1 MEPQEKLLKPYSQMS
16 LLDFQERFP
25 DEQACWEYMVKLRW
39 PDGPQCSDCESS
51 QFDLIRTRKVFECR
65 GCRRQ
70 ASVTAGTIF
79 HKSRVPL
86 RKWFW
91 AMFLMA
97 TSKKGVSMLYLQQQL
112 GMKSYRSVWMMG
124 HKIRS
129 AMIEREELY
138 TLTGT
143 VQTDEIFIGG
153 KQSREDKKKSGTSK
167 TPFLMMVSESA
178 DGKRPRF
185 LKIEELENITKDFVI
200 PAIQL
205 GVEPGSLIKSDGAV
219 IYVGAKK
226 SGYGLS
232 QSSYNR
238 FPEETTEHLKWLNTL
253 TSNLK
258 RFLISTYH
266 GVFPKYR
273 RAYLA
278 EFAYRFNR
286 RYWPEQAFD
295 RLLYACLHAEPK
307 TLPELKA

>member
-1 MEPQEKLLKPYSQMS
+1 MS

-39 PDGPQCSDCESS
+39 PDGPRCNDCESTR
-51 QFDLIRTRKVFECR
+51 FDLIRTRHVFECR
-65 GCRRQ
+65 GCRKQ
-70 ASVTAGTIF
+70 LSVTAGTIF
-79 HKSRVPL
+79 HKSRVSL

-91 AMFLMA
+91 AIFLMA

-112 GMKSYRSVWMMG
+112 GIKSYRSVWMMG

-138 TLTGT
+138 TLTGS

-153 KQSREDKKKSGTSK
+153 KQSREDKKKFGNNK
-167 TPFLMMVSESA
+167 TPFLMMVSESS
-178 DGKRPRF
+178 DGKAPRF
-185 LKIEELENITKDFVI
+185 LKIEELEDITKKYII
-200 PAIQL
+200 PAIEL
-205 GVEPGSLIKSDGAV
+205 GVEPGSLLKTDGAV
-219 IYVGAKK
+219 IFVGAKK
-226 SGYGLS
+226 RGYNLN
-232 QSSYNR
+232 QSSYNQ
-238 FPEETTEHLKWLNTL
+238 FPEATTEHLKWLNTL

-286 RYWPEQAFD
+286 RYWPDQAFD

>member
-1 MEPQEKLLKPYSQMS
+1 MS

-25 DEQACWEYMVKLRW
+25 DERSCWEYMVKLRW
-39 PDGPQCSDCESS
+39 PDGPRCSECESTR
-51 QFDLIRTRKVFECR
+51 FHLIRTRRLYECR
-65 GCRRQ
+65 GCQRQ
-70 ASVTAGTIF
+70 LSVTAGTIF
-79 HKSRVPL
+79 HKSRIPL

-91 AMFLMA
+91 AIFLMA

-112 GMKSYRSVWMMG
+112 GIKSYRAVWMMG
-124 HKIRS
+124 HKIRQ

-143 VQTDEIFIGG
+143 VQTDEILIGG
-153 KQSREDKKKSGTSK
+153 QGTSRSKNPNKTNK
-167 TPFLMMVSESA
+167 TPFLMTVSETS
-178 DGKRPRF
+178 DGKPRF
-185 LKIEELENITKDFVI
+185 LKLQELEDVTAQYVI
-200 PAIQL
+200 PAIEL
-205 GVEPGSLIKSDGAV
+205 GVEPGSLLKTDGAGV
-219 IYVGAKK
+219 YRSTQLK
-226 SGYGLS
+226 GYEVK
-232 QSSYNR
+232 QKSYNQ
-238 FPEETTEHLKWLNTL
+238 FPDETLEHLRWLNTL

>member
-1 MEPQEKLLKPYSQMS
+1 MELKEKPQKPYSQMS
-16 LLDFQERFP
+16 LLDFQARFP
-25 DEQACWEYMVKLRW
+25 SESACREYLVKMRW
-39 PDGPQCSDCESS
+39 PEGARCDTCESTKL
-51 QFDLIRTRKVFECR
+51 DLIKTRQVYECR

-70 ASVTAGTIF
+70 ISATAGTIF
-79 HKSRVPL
+79 HKSRIPL
-86 RKWFW
+86 QKWFW
-91 AMFLMA
+91 AIFLMA
-97 TSKKGVSMLYLQQQL
+97 TSKKGTSMLYLQQQL
-112 GMKSYRSVWMMG
+112 GIKSYRATWMMG

-143 VQTDEIFIGG
+143 VQTDEILIGG
-153 KQSREDKKKSGTSK
+153 KGNSKSKNPAKTNK
-167 TPFLMMVSESA
+167 TPFLMTVSEST
-178 DGKRPRF
+178 DGRPRF
-185 LKIEELENITKDFVI
+185 LKLQELEDVTALYVI
-200 PAIQL
+200 PAIEL
-205 GVEPGSLIKSDGAV
+205 GVEPGSLLKTDGAV
-219 IYVGAKK
+219 TYLAAKK
-226 SGYGLS
+226 KGYELK
-232 QSSYNR
+232 QSSYSS
-238 FPEETTEHLKWLNTL
+238 FPGQTEEHLKWINTL

-266 GVFPKYR
+266 GVFPRYR

>member
-1 MEPQEKLLKPYSQMS
+1 MEPKEKLLKPYSQMS

-39 PDGPQCSDCESS
+39 PTGPQCSECETSR
-51 QFDLIRTRKVFECR
+51 FDLIRTRRLFECR

-70 ASVTAGTIF
+70 LSVTSGTIF
-79 HKSRVPL
+79 HKNRVPL

-91 AMFLMA
+91 VMFLMA

-112 GMKSYRSVWMMG
+112 GIKSYRSVWMMG

-153 KQSREDKKKSGTSK
+153 KQSREDKKKTGNNK
-167 TPFLMMVSESA
+167 TPFLMMVSETT

-185 LKIEELENITKDFVI
+185 LKIEELEDITKEYVI
-200 PAIQL
+200 PAIEL

-219 IYVGAKK
+219 TYVEVRKR
-226 SGYGLS
+226 GYGLN
-232 QSSYNR
+232 QSSYNQ

-266 GVFPKYR
+266 GVFPRYR

>member
-1 MEPQEKLLKPYSQMS
+1 MVLKEKPLKPYSQMS

-25 DEQACWEYMVKLRW
+25 DEQSCWAYMVKLRW
-39 PDGPQCSDCESS
+39 PEGPQCKECESA
-51 QFDLIRTRKVFECR
+51 QFDLIRTRRIFECR
-65 GCRRQ
+65 GCHRQ
-70 ASVTAGTIF
+70 VSVTAGTIF
-79 HKSRVPL
+79 HKSRTPL

-91 AMFLMA
+91 AIFLMA

-112 GMKSYRSVWMMG
+112 GIKSYRTAWMMG
-124 HKIRS
+124 HKIRH

-153 KQSREDKKKSGTSK
+153 KQSREDKKKLGTNK
-167 TPFLMMVSESA
+167 TPFLMMVSESV

-185 LKIEELENITKDFVI
+185 LKIEELEDITREYVI

-205 GVEPGSLIKSDGAV
+205 GVEPGSLIKTDGAP
-219 IYVGAKK
+219 IFIGAKK
-226 SGYGLS
+226 RGYGLS
-232 QSSYNR
+232 QSSYNQ
-238 FPEETTEHLKWLNTL
+238 FPAETTEHLKWLNTL

-295 RLLYACLHAEPK
+295 RLLYAALHAEPI
-307 TLPELKA
+307 TLPVLKT